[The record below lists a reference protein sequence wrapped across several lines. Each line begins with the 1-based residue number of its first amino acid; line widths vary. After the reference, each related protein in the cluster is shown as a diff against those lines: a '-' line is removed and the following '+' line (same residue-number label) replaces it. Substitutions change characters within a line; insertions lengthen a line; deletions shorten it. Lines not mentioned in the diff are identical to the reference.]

1 MLTVKLSEI
10 ALSCEGLVGVTMT
23 MEQSKMVPQM
33 QIQALKKSKQSKS
46 WIFILYSTYS
56 KSAEYLIKYVHLFT
70 PAYTV

>member
-46 WIFILYSTYS
+46 WIFLLYSTYS
-56 KSAEYLIKYVHLFT
+56 KSVEYLIKYVHLFT

>member
-10 ALSCEGLVGVTMT
+10 ALSCEGLVGVAMT

-33 QIQALKKSKQSKS
+33 QIQAIKKSKQSKS
-46 WIFILYSTYS
+46 WIFLLYSIYS
-56 KSAEYLIKYVHLFT
+56 ESAEYLIKYVHLFT